1 MRDIGK
7 NIRTIREQK
16 NLTQD
21 QLAEQLFVTRQTVSN
36 YETGR
41 SRPDIDM
48 LLRISETL
56 DADIHILLYGPQTD
70 PAGRKRRIQFGIW
83 IGILCLLTILCLYLE
98 RYANDLKY
106 TTFSPSLLFWVHIL
120 VKPGILILWGFSALQ
135 GISLSTNLVP
145 LRNRC
150 AKWVRLGICMVGIIY
165 LIIMFPYLIQ
175 WYSVPVIWTKTA
187 FFILGA
193 LPNQPDGGY
202 LMIAFLLGAALWLFR
217 PTNPTK
223 EP

>member
-70 PAGRKRRIQFGIW
+70 PAGRKKRIQFGIW
-83 IGILCLLTILCLYLE
+83 AGALCFLTILCLYLE
-98 RYANDLKY
+98 RYANTLKY
-106 TTFSPSLLFWVHIL
+106 TTFSPSLLFWVNIL
-120 VKPGILILWGFSALQ
+120 VKPGILILWGFSVMQ
-135 GISLSTNLVP
+135 GISLITGLVP

-150 AKWVRLGICMVGIIY
+150 AKGVRLGICMLGIIY

-217 PTNPTK
+217 PAHPAK